1 MSLVPGAR
9 CYLQPTFFTDLKAM
23 AASRPI
29 TLASCFLLHLASRM
43 VVHLVR
49 S

>member
-1 MSLVPGAR
+1 MPGAR

-29 TLASCFLLHLASRM
+29 TLASCFLLHLARMM